1 MILHAIAEIAFTIVR
16 VIALLDVLSAVQ
28 KMISFISGTARSRNL
43 VEVLNFQASLT

>member
-43 VEVLNFQASLT
+43 GPEF